1 MSISDTIQPLH
12 LRRLAILYVRQ
23 SSPNQILK
31 NQESLQLQYDLR
43 HRAHAAGWPPGQV
56 RIIDTDL
63 GRTARTAD
71 GRQGFQELVALVNQ
85 EQVGI
90 IFAYDV
96 TRLARNCTDWYHL
109 LDLCGF
115 RACLVGDQDG
125 IYDPATP
132 NGRLILGLKGL
143 ISELELHTLKAR
155 LTAGLLNKAQRGELA
170 LPLPV
175 GLLRD
180 PLGRVDKHPDQEVRD
195 QLTLVFTTF
204 LQLKAAC
211 RVVRFF
217 DEQNLLLPRRGRFG
231 DVVWR
236 QPTVP
241 AILSTLKNPAYAGA
255 FVYGRTRVVPQAN
268 APHQRVPK
276 PVPMEEWKICHK
288 DRYPAYIDWETFVTI
303 QAMIRDNQN
312 AYDCNKSRGVP
323 RPGKAL
329 LHGIIYCGES
339 GHQMVVQ
346 YKGGTQYLCNSLRQ
360 HYQVRVCQRLA
371 ADPIDAHVVAAF
383 LEALSPV
390 QLDLYERAVAALAQE
405 GEQVRRAQQ
414 QQLQRLR
421 YQARLAERQFNQADP
436 DNRLV
441 AAELERRWE
450 TALRE
455 LQQAEAEMQR
465 QEQQQPVVEAIN
477 PQEREAFLQAGRK
490 IPELWRQGRLST
502 QQQKAFLRCLIDKV
516 VAHRVAPDTIEVRI
530 IWRGGET
537 TTASVLVTV
546 GSLARRT
553 GAADMEKKILQLAR
567 KGKTDEEI
575 AARLTEE
582 GYRSPKD
589 STVLPSTVRIIRL
602 RHRLFRKRSQSHPR
616 HIAGFLTVPEI
627 ATAVKIVPDWVY
639 SRIYNGTIEVARDAE
654 TNLYLFPDK
663 PRTIALF
670 KQLRDGKLKK
680 LRFFGGYQDA

>member
-12 LRRLAILYVRQ
+12 LRRLAIIYVRQ

-31 NQESLQLQYDLR
+31 NQESLQLQYDLQ
-43 HRAHAAGWPPGQV
+43 HRAQAAGWAKSQV
-56 RIIDTDL
+56 RVIDTDL
-63 GRTARTAD
+63 GRTGSTAA

-155 LTAGLLNKAQRGELA
+155 LTAGLLHKAQRGELA
-170 LPLPV
+170 LRLPV
-175 GLLRD
+175 GLVRD
-180 PLGRVDKHPDQEVRD
+180 PLGSVCKHPDQEVQSR
-195 QLTLVFTTF
+195 LTLVFTTF
-204 LQLKAAC
+204 LQVKAAC

-217 DEQNLLLPRRGRFG
+217 NEHQLLLPRRGSFG

-255 FVYGRTRVVPQAN
+255 FVYGRTRVVPRAN

-276 PVPMEEWKICHK
+276 PVPMDEWKVCHK
-288 DRYPAYIDWETFVTI
+288 DRYPAYIDWETFATI
-303 QAMIRDNQN
+303 QAMIRDNHN

-329 LHGIIYCGES
+329 LHGIIYCGEC

-346 YKGGTQYLCNSLRQ
+346 YKGGTQYLCNYLRQ
-360 HYQVRVCQRLA
+360 HYQVPVCQRLP

-390 QLDLYERAVAALAQE
+390 QLDLYERAIAALAQE
-405 GEQVRRAQQ
+405 DEQIRHTQQ

-450 TALRE
+450 AALRE
-455 LQQAEAEMQR
+455 LQQAEAQMQR
-465 QEQQQPVVEAIN
+465 QEQQPPRTAMID
-477 PQEREAFLQAGRK
+477 PQEREAFVQAGKK

-516 VAHRVAPDTIEVRI
+516 VAHRSAPDTIEIRI
-530 IWRGGET
+530 VWRGGD
-537 TTASVLVTV
+537 TTAATLSVTV
-546 GSLARRT
+546 GSLERRS
-553 GAADMEKKILQLAR
+553 GAAEMEKKILQLAK

-575 AARLTEE
+575 AALLTEQ
-582 GYRSPKD
+582 GHRSPKH

-602 RHRLFRKRSQSHPR
+602 RHRLFRKRSQSHAR
-616 HIAGFLTVPEI
+616 HISGFLTVPEVAKAI
-627 ATAVKIVPDWVY
+627 EIVPDWIY
-639 SRIYNGTIEVARDAE
+639 SRIYNGTIEVARDAA
-654 TNLYLFPDK
+654 TKLYLFPDE

-670 KQLRDGKLKK
+670 KQLRAGKLKK